1 MRLPPYKVSRTL
13 LAIVPV
19 CFLAAFFLLPVSYLF
34 ILSFVE
40 GNAFGDTHWHFTIA
54 NYTTMIGD
62 RFYIVVA
69 IRTISI
75 SVIAC
80 ILNVIL
86 AFPVALFAARL
97 QSVWKSVFLTIAT
110 VPLMVSNIV
119 RAFGWV
125 VILGR
130 RGIFNT
136 VLQFFAPQ
144 IVLRQHLYSI
154 QAISLGL
161 LTITLPFTIML
172 LTNAV
177 SGIDRKNI
185 EAAESLGATRW
196 GVFYH
201 VILPLTKSALA
212 SGLMVVF
219 FLTLSAY
226 VTVTLLGGPRYKTL
240 VGLIYDYS
248 ATLRWP
254 QAAALS
260 FVLLCI
266 GLAFAGIVH
275 LLVSE
280 RNQ

>member
-1 MRLPPYKVSRTL
+1 MIPAYYKAPRTL
-13 LAIVPV
+13 LAILPL
-19 CFLAAFFLLPVSYLF
+19 CFLALFFLVPVGYLF

-40 GNAFGDTHWHFTIA
+40 GNAFGGAHWTFTTA
-54 NYTTMIGD
+54 NYTGMLGD
-62 RFYIVVA
+62 RFYIVIAV
-69 IRTISI
+69 RTISI
-75 SVIAC
+75 SLIAC
-80 ILNVIL
+80 VLNVIL

-130 RGIFNT
+130 RGILNS

-144 IVLRQHLYSI
+144 MVLRQHLFSI
-154 QAISLGL
+154 QAICFGL
-161 LTITLPFTIML
+161 LTITLPFTIMF

-201 VILPLTKSALA
+201 IILPLTKSALA

-240 VGLIYDYS
+240 VGFIYDYS

-260 FVLLCI
+260 FVLLGI
-266 GLAFAGIVH
+266 GLAFAGIVQ

-280 RNQ
+280 RKK